1 MRSTILSVSDSTAS
15 NRVMNEKTTVPAIS
29 DTVLIDGHYE
39 EEKRSG
45 RERRKGHARWK
56 GYDRRNKVTRREPS
70 KKIDEEV

>member
-1 MRSTILSVSDSTAS
+1 
-15 NRVMNEKTTVPAIS
+15 MNEKITVPAIS

-45 RERRKGHARWK
+45 RERRKRHVRWK
-56 GYDRRNKVTRREPS
+56 GYDRRSRTSRREPG